1 MPATY
6 EPIATTTLSSAAADI
21 TFSSIPS
28 TYTDLKLVVVAQG
41 SLGNQFAIQFN
52 GSSTGY
58 SRTYLYGDGTAAAS
72 DRGSATSVR
81 LDYLPTST
89 NFAFYDIDIL
99 SYAGSTNKTLLA
111 KSAKDLNGSGEVHAQ
126 VSLWANTAA
135 INQIKLF
142 VASSGNLNSGTTA
155 TIYGILKA

>member
-6 EPIATTTLSSAAADI
+6 EPIATTTLGSATANI

-28 TYTDLKLVVVAQG
+28 TYTDLKLIVVAQG

-52 GSSTGY
+52 GSATGY
-58 SRTYLYGDGTAAAS
+58 SRTFIYGDGSAAAS

-89 NFAFYDIDIL
+89 NFAFYDIDIF
-99 SYAGSTNKTLLA
+99 SYAGSANKTLLA
-111 KSAKDLNGSGEVHAQ
+111 RSSKDLNGSGEVHAQ
-126 VSLWANTAA
+126 VSLWANTSA
-135 INQIKLF
+135 INEIKLF
-142 VASSGNLNSGTTA
+142 VSSSGNLNSGTTA
-155 TIYGILKA
+155 TLYGIKSA